1 MIALNA
7 LGPAVA
13 LIAAHR
19 LTAEHAG
26 GKAWDAPGIRK
37 ALTDCHG
44 PLPDIMRA
52 ALLAA
57 EDASLH
63 APSAEAFRVRWQ
75 RPPAP
80 APAPRGIPCHRGHG
94 HLEPCPQCAAE
105 TGEPVHPGFVADL
118 IASLPRPPASHRERT
133 TPRSDPAR
141 LDHLRN
147 RMETTP

>member
-57 EDASLH
+57 EDATLH

-80 APAPRGIPCHRGHG
+80 APAPRGVPCTEHPGS
-94 HLEPCPQCAAE
+94 LVPCATCRAELDAADPVDPAFVEALKAQAAE
-105 TGEPVHPGFVADL
+105 K
-118 IASLPRPPASHRERT
+118 
-133 TPRSDPAR
+133 AR
-141 LDHLRN
+141 QLGGAR
-147 RMETTP
+147 

>member
-1 MIALNA
+1 MIATSV
-7 LGPAVA
+7 GPAVA
-13 LIAAHR
+13 LIQSER
-19 LTAEHAG
+19 LEAERKG
-26 GKAWDAPGIRK
+26 GKAWQAPGIRK
-37 ALTDCHG
+37 ALTDCDG
-44 PLPDIMRA
+44 PLPDVMRA
-52 ALLAA
+52 ALIAA
-57 EDASLH
+57 LDPTLD
-63 APSAEAFRVRWQ
+63 APSAEAFRLRWQ

-80 APAPRGIPCHRGHG
+80 APTPRGIPCHRGHG